1 MLCLVTVLHCD
12 PGGQTTKLDRLDRSL
27 GGSRVGKIIMIKKRA
42 ADSGCFL
49 DWRVISSSNASSF
62 RPVNQKDLQPHL
74 VAVTRGAGTKTN
86 SCQRTTS
93 DLSTAAV
100 WPRLERSTRRA
111 YEQQHPLTWPPD
123 PSTVTL
129 GTKKSLPTCT
139 HGGKY
144 NVFSLICFA
153 QLNSLKSRH
162 NSEQRPWSWEEG
174 WAKG

>member
-1 MLCLVTVLHCD
+1 MLCLVTGLHCD

-49 DWRVISSSNASSF
+49 DWGVISSSNASSF

-86 SCQRTTS
+86 RCQKTTS

-100 WPRLERSTRRA
+100 
-111 YEQQHPLTWPPD
+111 
-123 PSTVTL
+123 
-129 GTKKSLPTCT
+129 
-139 HGGKY
+139 
-144 NVFSLICFA
+144 
-153 QLNSLKSRH
+153 
-162 NSEQRPWSWEEG
+162 
-174 WAKG
+174 